1 MDTTKEA
8 LQYVV
13 GLGKAEVIDVKGHK
27 YSTVA
32 LERIIDPAP
41 AAIKATTLTSMVD
54 YIKSKIDNKF
64 SDKLLIHVVS
74 PSKVVLLSELR
85 VDEARETYMEV
96 NALTPDIYFGSF
108 MDVEKFNIMLQ
119 STFVSNADDDKEIV
133 LKVVGNVTDNVVKDT
148 SDDGISQAVTI
159 KTGLAKK
166 GDVLVPNPVNL
177 APYRSFPEITQVET
191 PFVFRMRQGRENP
204 EAALFEADGGAW
216 RNECMNRIKEYLKA
230 NLNQVE
236 NIEIIC

>member
-13 GLGKAEVIDVKGHK
+13 GLGKAEIIEVNGHN

-32 LERIIDPAP
+32 LERVTNPTP
-41 AAIKATTLTSMVD
+41 AALKATTLTSMID
-54 YIKSKIDNKF
+54 YIKSKMDKKV
-64 SDKLLIHVVS
+64 SEKLLIHVVS
-74 PSKVVLLSELR
+74 PSKVVLQSELR
-85 VDEARETYMEV
+85 ADEMRETYMEV
-96 NALTPDIYFGSF
+96 NALLPEISFGYF

-119 STFVSNADDDKEIV
+119 STFVATEDKEIV

-177 APYRSFPEITQVET
+177 APYRSFPEIQQVET

-204 EAALFEADGGAW
+204 EAAIFEADGGAW
-216 RNECMNRIKEYLKA
+216 RNECMLRIKDFLSK
-230 NLNQVE
+230 NLSDIKDV
-236 NIEIIC
+236 EIIC